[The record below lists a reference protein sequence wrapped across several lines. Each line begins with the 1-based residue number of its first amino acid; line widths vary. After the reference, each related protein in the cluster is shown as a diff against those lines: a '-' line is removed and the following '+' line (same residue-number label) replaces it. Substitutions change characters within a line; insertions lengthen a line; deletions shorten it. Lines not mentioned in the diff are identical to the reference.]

1 MKRRSSGANVDT
13 ASETL
18 IEKWYAPNVP
28 DLTERA
34 KWPEIQ
40 TSYVEFEDLNKLGR
54 FSYNKF
60 NKDVEVTQVLSVCKL
75 KTYQC
80 HTEAFYGN
88 LSKEV

>member
-28 DLTERA
+28 DLAERA
-34 KWPEIQ
+34 KWPEIL

-60 NKDVEVTQVLSVCKL
+60 NKDVEVT
-75 KTYQC
+75 
-80 HTEAFYGN
+80 
-88 LSKEV
+88 